1 MSRVV
6 EAFAADCARADKPN
20 TARRL
25 GARAILPGCGRVGVF
40 AVLLSILLTTFSTHP
55 AQAQANLMIMK
66 SVSNPTPNV
75 GDMIT
80 FTVTL
85 TNSGS
90 SNATNVQVTDQL
102 PSGLTFVSSTPSQ
115 GTYNSTTGVW
125 TVGTVDTV
133 NPQTLQLLATV
144 ATASPKTNT
153 ATVTAADPPTPTG
166 ASANVTVT
174 PQVADLSIA
183 KTVSNSTPNVGDTI
197 VFTVSLSNSGP
208 NAATNVTAQDQLPA
222 GLTLVSS
229 SPSQGT
235 YNPAPPGTWTVGTVA
250 AGATAT
256 LTLTATVVSPSPQT
270 NTATITH
277 SDQFDPT
284 ANNSASASVAPQV
297 ADLAVTKTAPP
308 SAHVND
314 TFNEVVKFGTER
326 RDQRPSVRHSARRP
340 DVR

>member
-6 EAFAADCARADKPN
+6 EAFAADCGRADKPT
-20 TARRL
+20 TARRF
-25 GARAILPGCGRVGVF
+25 GARTVLAGLGHGGIFALFLGMLLAVF
-40 AVLLSILLTTFSTHP
+40 SPHA
-55 AQAQANLMIMK
+55 AQAQANLTITK

-75 GDMIT
+75 GDTIT

-102 PSGLTFVSSTPSQ
+102 PSGLTFVNATPSQ

-256 LTLTATVVSPSPQT
+256 LTLTATVVSPG
-270 NTATITH
+270 H
-277 SDQFDPT
+277 ELDRKWK
-284 ANNSASASVAPQV
+284 VAKEMIGRRLSQ
-297 ADLAVTKTAPP
+297 AEAKRLLAKL
-308 SAHVND
+308 
-314 TFNEVVKFGTER
+314 E
-326 RDQRPSVRHSARRP
+326 
-340 DVR
+340 